1 MAKADLQAAM
11 KKRAAATQA
20 DDNFVDEV
28 YEGVFGKTKP
38 VQVAQKSSL
47 PLSSLHPFK
56 AANIGFQPY
65 SDENLRALAND
76 IQENGLMEEIIV
88 REYYGN
94 QGEYEILS
102 GHNRVAACRLLGLE
116 SIPARI
122 EVADMDRAITIAT
135 VTNLQRRQ
143 GLLPSERGW
152 AYRALLEAKK
162 CQGKRADLT
171 SVQTEQKLNP
181 NETTRD
187 KVAQFFGVSPSNVQR
202 DIRLTYLIK
211 EFLVLVDTKKLG
223 QSTGVSISYYS
234 AESQKI
240 LYDEMTIYQ
249 SEKFKLDDAFIQ
261 RLKNAI
267 PPPYITHIG
276 LGEFLKGYK
285 KPKVV
290 PKQISFKRKRF
301 EAYLEQIGDEKKLED
316 EFLLFLK
323 QKYGNW

>member
-1 MAKADLQAAM
+1 M
-11 KKRAAATQA
+11 
-20 DDNFVDEV
+20 
-28 YEGVFGKTKP
+28 
-38 VQVAQKSSL
+38 
-47 PLSSLHPFK
+47 
-56 AANIGFQPY
+56 
-65 SDENLRALAND
+65 
-76 IQENGLMEEIIV
+76 
-88 REYYGN
+88 
-94 QGEYEILS
+94 
-102 GHNRVAACRLLGLE
+102 AACRLLGLE

-122 EVADMDRAITIAT
+122 EVADIDRAITIAT

-152 AYRALLEAKK
+152 AYRALLDAQK

-171 SVQTEQKLNP
+171 CVQTEHKLNP
-181 NETTRD
+181 NEKTRD